1 MISRRIIRVKVMQ
14 TIYTAHSLQDDVK
27 AGEPA
32 KILEKQLNA
41 TKQLLVYVVYLLT
54 EVAKYAEHDAKTKA
68 NKHLPTEADLSINTK
83 IAGNEIVWKLLENAS
98 FNNAVQ
104 QDSLPAKKDSEF
116 IRQLYYALCATE
128 TYKNYITVPNR
139 NKDGEKAILDFLV
152 NDIFFSN
159 EVFEQHL
166 NDLFFN
172 WHDDCDMIFTLVQ
185 LIVAKPGAS
194 NFSDLLSTDKKQF
207 AFSLLS
213 TTLDKKEQLFEL
225 IKPKLKNWDVERVA
239 VLDLILLQMGLAEL
253 LFFETIPAKVTINE
267 YIDLAKEYSTPQSGH
282 FVNGILDNIHKDLVS
297 QNKLHKVDFRKK

>member
-14 TIYTAHSLQDDVK
+14 TIYTTHSLQDAIKD
-27 AGEPA
+27 GEPT
-32 KILEKQLNA
+32 KILEKQLNT

-68 NKHLPTEADLSINTK
+68 SKHLPTEADLNINTK
-83 IAGNEIVWKLLENAS
+83 IAGNEIIWKLLENTS
-98 FNNAVQ
+98 FQNAVQ
-104 QDSLPAKKDSEF
+104 QESLNARKDSEF
-116 IRQLYYALCATE
+116 IKQLYALLCTSDA
-128 TYKNYITVPNR
+128 YKAYIAIPNR
-139 NKDGEKAILDFLV
+139 NKEAEKSILDFIV
-152 NDIFFSN
+152 NEIFFSN
-159 EVFEQHL
+159 EAFEQHL
-166 NDLFFN
+166 NDLFFSWN
-172 WHDDCDMIFTLVQ
+172 DDCDMIFTLVQ
-185 LIVAKPGAS
+185 LIVAKPNAT
-194 NFSDLLSTDKKQF
+194 NFNELLSADKKQF

-225 IKPKLKNWDVERVA
+225 IKPKLKNWDVDRVA

-267 YIDLAKEYSTPQSGH
+267 YIDLAKEYSTAQSGH

>member
-1 MISRRIIRVKVMQ
+1 MQ
-14 TIYTAHSLQDDVK
+14 TIYTTHSLQDAIK
-27 AGEPA
+27 EGEPA

-41 TKQLLVYVVYLLT
+41 TKQLLVYVIYLLT

-68 NKHLPTEADLSINTK
+68 NKHLPTEADLTINTK

-104 QDSLPAKKDSEF
+104 QDSLPAKKDDEF

-128 TYKNYITVPNR
+128 TYKNYIAVPNR
-139 NKDGEKAILDFLV
+139 NKEGEKAILDFLV

-185 LIVAKPGAS
+185 LIVAKPNAS
-194 NFSDLLSTDKKQF
+194 NFSELLSADKKQF

-239 VLDLILLQMGLAEL
+239 VLDLILLQMGLSEL